1 MQNTPLGFTLL
12 LFKVSTL
19 RGIVRIFGAFIM
31 MLTETFFNNALPT
44 IINQYSV
51 SQSIAQW
58 VSTGYQLVTGLM
70 IPLSAWFFHR
80 FNTKH
85 TFISLLLIF
94 YWVQFVAS

>member
-1 MQNTPLGFTLL
+1 MITIDTPNKQ
-12 LFKVSTL
+12 KVKMIAVL
-19 RGIVRIFGAFIM
+19 IFGAFIM

-80 FNTKH
+80 FNTNPLGFTYK
-85 TFISLLLIF
+85 FLILF
-94 YWVQFVAS
+94 RYYKLAD